1 MNDAEIRTVT
11 VEYPEGV
18 AVRFDKYICE
28 CLNLCPRSKIK
39 ECCTQMT
46 VNGKPAKYSAPVK
59 NGDILGF
66 SFLFRERL
74 NPFAKPA
81 AEAIELEILYEDEST
96 LIVNKPYGL
105 VVHPAPGNE
114 TGTLVNG
121 ILSYLNEDEIDEFEE
136 ESRPG
141 IVHRLDKDTSGV
153 ILIAKHREALDY
165 YASCFRERTVQ
176 KEYRAFL
183 RGVLPCG
190 SGEIRKRLVRHRKD
204 RKRYTVTES
213 PECGRSAVTFYRE
226 LKRWKDRYSL
236 AALFPRTGR
245 THQLRVHMQ
254 AEGAAILGDPIYG
267 RTDSLFPGIRLMLHA
282 YRLTV
287 VLFGETELRTFEAP
301 LPDIYRETEERL
313 DELFSGRNAVDGRK

>member
-1 MNDAEIRTVT
+1 MSGTEIRTVT

-18 AVRFDKYICE
+18 AVRFDKYLCE

-39 ECCTQMT
+39 EYCADMF
-46 VNGKPAKYSAPVK
+46 VNGKQAKFSAPVR
-59 NGDILGF
+59 NGDRLEF
-66 SFLFRERL
+66 SFKIGRSS
-74 NPFAKPA
+74 NPGIKPA
-81 AEAIELEILYEDEST
+81 AETIDLEILYEDDAT
-96 LIVNKPYGL
+96 LIINKPCGL

-121 ILSYLNEDEIDEFEE
+121 ILSYLKEDEIDEFEE

-153 ILIAKHREALDY
+153 ILIAKHRAALDY
-165 YASCFRERTVQ
+165 YASCFRERTVE

-190 SGEIRKRLVRHRKD
+190 SGEIRKRLVRHSKD
-204 RKRYTVTES
+204 RKRYTVTAS
-213 PECGRSAVTFYRE
+213 PECGRSAVTLYRE

-254 AEGAAILGDPIYG
+254 SEGAPILGDPIYG
-267 RTDSLFPGIRLMLHA
+267 RRDPLFPEIRLMLHA
-282 YRLTV
+282 FRLTV
-287 VLFGETELRTFEAP
+287 ILFGESQPRTFEAP
-301 LPDIYRETEERL
+301 IPDVYKETEERL
-313 DELFSGRNAVDGRK
+313 DAIFDSSNRVDGRK